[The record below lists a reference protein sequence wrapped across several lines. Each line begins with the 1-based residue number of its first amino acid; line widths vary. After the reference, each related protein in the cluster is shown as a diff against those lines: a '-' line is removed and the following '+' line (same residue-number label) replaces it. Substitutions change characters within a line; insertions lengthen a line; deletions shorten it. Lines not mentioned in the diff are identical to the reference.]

1 MNKDIKL
8 AIFDLDGTL
17 LTPKEVLPED
27 FEEELKYFN
36 EKGVRV
42 AIASARPATD
52 VFKLFNKVPEGLL
65 ISCED
70 GNVFFEGTNL
80 LSVRYINPEA
90 IDAVYNAVK
99 GRKDIAVLCS
109 SLKKNYIT
117 EEDYQKFV
125 ATGFKDY
132 VPGGPCELTEDD
144 PIVKVHCACAG
155 GVSMALEVMDTLL
168 LDLQKDFEVHETGR
182 GTIGITMKGANKSGA
197 VKFFMDYLKLDLE
210 NIVVFG
216 DSDNDIP
223 MFKAAKYSFAMINA
237 LDDVKEAAT
246 FVTKENNGNKGAIKA
261 LKEFIEQ

>member
-1 MNKDIKL
+1 MEKNIKL

-17 LTPKEVLPED
+17 LTPEEILPEN
-27 FEEELKYFN
+27 FEEELKCFI
-36 EKGVRV
+36 EKGVKV

-52 VFKLFNKVPEGLL
+52 VFKLFDKVPEGLL

-80 LSVRYINPEA
+80 LSVRYIDPQA

-109 SLKKNYIT
+109 SLKRNYIT

-125 ATGFKDY
+125 ATGFESY
-132 VPGGPCELTEDD
+132 VPGGPCELSEDD

-155 GVSMALEVMDTLL
+155 GVSQALEVINTLL
-168 LDLQKDFEVHETGR
+168 LDLQKDYEVHETGR

-197 VKFFMDYLKLDLE
+197 VKFFMEYFGLGIE

-223 MFKAAKYSFAMINA
+223 MFKAVKYSFAMKNA
-237 LDDVKEAAT
+237 LEDVQKEAT
-246 FVTKENNGNKGAIKA
+246 FVTKEDNGHGGAIKA